1 MEYRW
6 IGTWPTVWELNGA
19 KVVSSHV
26 SKITLWLGVALL
38 AVLTVWAFGPNT
50 PAETAEPGVRV
61 GPRDAY
67 DPVTA
72 GEPLPDGFRQLL
84 PRDGIQPIYDPQFV
98 TVGGVDWPD
107 GTQVIGVAAEGE
119 AKAYPVS
126 FLGRHEMVDDFIAEE
141 PILVTW

>member
-1 MEYRW
+1 MNR
-6 IGTWPTVWELNGA
+6 ITVWLGA
-19 KVVSSHV
+19 VV
-26 SKITLWLGVALL
+26 LLG
-38 AVLTVWAFGPNT
+38 LTAWAFGPNT
-50 PAETAEPGVRV
+50 PSEEVEPGVRV
-61 GPRDAY
+61 GSRAAY

-98 TVGGVDWPD
+98 TASDTDWAG
-107 GTQVIGVAAEGE
+107 GTQVIGVAAGGE

-126 FLGRHEMVDDFIAEE
+126 FLNRHEMVDDFIAGD